1 MRIPECKGHPCF
13 SDELHLDSEMSR
25 IIFRFRKTIIELP
38 TLESLKVDPSKILY
52 SVSAIHDT
60 YDGEPSFCTYWFQ
73 GRHRNLEGREK
84 RRKLWKI
91 ITFGFANKFQDRKN
105 SKLNKVSVKMD
116 MNICQ
121 YVAIF
126 HKKKTP
132 FYDCTV

>member
-60 YDGEPSFCTYWFQ
+60 YDGEPIVSALTDFREDTETLKVVRNGENCLEN
-73 GRHRNLEGREK
+73 RNLWVCK
-84 RRKLWKI
+84 
-91 ITFGFANKFQDRKN
+91 Q
-105 SKLNKVSVKMD
+105 VSR
-116 MNICQ
+116 IER
-121 YVAIF
+121 I
-126 HKKKTP
+126 
-132 FYDCTV
+132 